1 MIDRCQPS
9 CERAVCRARMLL
21 AALYVVTMTIEPA
34 HAQEQDWSFDVGG
47 ELRERFES
55 ANNPVFGFFAPPQ
68 NDYLLHRATLSGE
81 FRRGAE
87 FRAVAKIVSG
97 LTSSWSGTPPP
108 TQEDSLDAL
117 EAYVE
122 RSLSLADGQ
131 LALRIGR
138 QEMAL
143 GAARLVSVRESPNI
157 RRAFDGVSASWTSG
171 EQRRA
176 TAFYLRPVWPE
187 DGLFDDRSSQ
197 AERFWGLYA
206 TWLPNP
212 QRLGIDTYYLG
223 LDRSNAVFAHGT
235 ARELRHTVGAR
246 AFGERAGWDWNI
258 EAAWQWGSFGAA
270 NIRAWTVSI
279 DAGFEFSALP
289 LTPRIGLK
297 ADAISGDSNPND
309 RQLGTFNPLFPKLP
323 YFSEANLATPAN
335 LLDIQP
341 SLSLSL
347 TERLSAV
354 VSWNRLWKHENADA
368 FYAPLL
374 APVDGTSLSRSRD
387 IGAQTSVLV
396 SWQATRQL
404 DLGTTYVVFEP
415 RNVVRQA
422 GGRAGSFLAAWIRW
436 TF

>member
-1 MIDRCQPS
+1 MIERCQPLWGS
-9 CERAVCRARMLL
+9 AVCSARTLL
-21 AALYVVTMTIEPA
+21 VALCIVTTTIEPS
-34 HAQEQDWSFDVGG
+34 HAQDQNWSLEVSG

-55 ANNPVFGFFAPPQ
+55 ANNPVFGLSAPAQ
-68 NDYLLHRATLSGE
+68 NDYLLHRASVSGE
-81 FRRGAE
+81 LRRGDD

-97 LTSSWSGTPPP
+97 LTSSWSGSPPP

-122 RSLSLADGQ
+122 QSLSLARGQ

-143 GAARLVSVRESPNI
+143 GAARLVSVRESPNV
-157 RRAFDGVSASWTSG
+157 RRAFDGVSASWTDG
-171 EQRRA
+171 EQQRA
-176 TAFYLRPVWPE
+176 TAFFLRPVWPE
-187 DGLFDDRSSQ
+187 DGIFDDRSSQ

-206 TWLPNP
+206 TWLPSP
-212 QRLGIDTYYLG
+212 ERLGIDTYYLG
-223 LDRSNAVFAHGT
+223 LDRANAVFAQGL
-235 ARELRHTVGAR
+235 ARELRHTIGAR
-246 AFGERAGWDWNI
+246 AFGMRAGWDWNI

-279 DAGFEFSALP
+279 DAGFEFAALP
-289 LTPRIGLK
+289 FTPRVGLK
-297 ADAISGDSNPND
+297 ADAISGDRNPHD
-309 RQLGTFNPLFPKLP
+309 RELGTFNPLFPKLP

-347 TERLSAV
+347 TDRLSATL
-354 VSWNRLWKHENADA
+354 SWNRLWKHENADA

-374 APVDGTSLSRSRD
+374 TPVTGTSRSRSRD
-387 IGAQTSVLV
+387 IGSQTSMLV

-404 DLGTTYVVFEP
+404 DLGATYVAFEP
-415 RNVVRQA
+415 HNVIRQA
-422 GGRAGSFLAAWIRW
+422 DGRAGSFLAAWIRW